1 MSQFR
6 TIWNLLT
13 QGIMPW
19 TDSCSQ
25 DFCIQVPGQET
36 DTKGF
41 NVEKQTGML
50 GRLTHQ
56 QPQAPS
62 RMRMEK
68 GEPVLSQP
76 HYPQIDF
83 FQAFLLCQGKE
94 KPIKT
99 EKGRKHC
106 SVPVSQGQAPFHP
119 PISAHKQPPTRPV
132 LISRGPWVQ
141 ADEHFFFSFAIL
153 IQLQPLSEMAKGSC
167 MPLFVYQS

>member
-1 MSQFR
+1 MRCIWMYYSFLFLISTRSATDMCHVALER
-6 TIWNLLT
+6 TIWTLLT

-25 DFCIQVPGQET
+25 DFCIQVPSQET
-36 DTKGF
+36 DRKGF

-76 HYPQIDF
+76 HYP
-83 FQAFLLCQGKE
+83 
-94 KPIKT
+94 
-99 EKGRKHC
+99 
-106 SVPVSQGQAPFHP
+106 
-119 PISAHKQPPTRPV
+119 
-132 LISRGPWVQ
+132 
-141 ADEHFFFSFAIL
+141 
-153 IQLQPLSEMAKGSC
+153 
-167 MPLFVYQS
+167 

>member
-19 TDSCSQ
+19 TNSCSQ
-25 DFCIQVPGQET
+25 DFCIQVPSQET

-76 HYPQIDF
+76 HYP
-83 FQAFLLCQGKE
+83 
-94 KPIKT
+94 
-99 EKGRKHC
+99 
-106 SVPVSQGQAPFHP
+106 
-119 PISAHKQPPTRPV
+119 
-132 LISRGPWVQ
+132 
-141 ADEHFFFSFAIL
+141 
-153 IQLQPLSEMAKGSC
+153 
-167 MPLFVYQS
+167 